1 MDMILLL
8 LGTGTCQKS
17 GQSQAWQSSRSVWA
31 ALSGTC
37 CHERAVT
44 LVDGPVQGQ
53 KLDFDPCGSL
63 SAQHI
68 LLVHESVI
76 ISEENKVLIFLFL
89 LQNYPPFISSGIPFL
104 GHAIAF
110 GKSPIEFLE
119 NAYDKV
125 CVPT

>member
-1 MDMILLL
+1 MVSFCVNGHDFTTF
-8 LGTGTCQKS
+8 GHWHVPEKWSEG
-17 GQSQAWQSSRSVWA
+17 QAWQSSRSVWA

-53 KLDFDPCGSL
+53 KLDFDLCGSL

-76 ISEENKVLIFLFL
+76 ISEEN
-89 LQNYPPFISSGIPFL
+89 
-104 GHAIAF
+104 
-110 GKSPIEFLE
+110 
-119 NAYDKV
+119 
-125 CVPT
+125 